1 MNAKNDD
8 HTISLHLLPTTSL
21 ENVNHINFGVSQEA
35 NIDVSQYTNK
45 GERGDVHFSCLES
58 LRGESKLMTLGN
70 LSCTPGRHWQPWGGG
85 LHPRVKWCAAHFA
98 LGCSLPPSTKKG
110 GPL

>member
-35 NIDVSQYTNK
+35 NIDVSQYTNM
-45 GERGDVHFSCLES
+45 GE
-58 LRGESKLMTLGN
+58 
-70 LSCTPGRHWQPWGGG
+70 GGG
-85 LHPRVKWCAAHFA
+85 GMGEDPC
-98 LGCSLPPSTKKG
+98 
-110 GPL
+110 GPNNPEAQELNQKYQL

>member
-35 NIDVSQYTNK
+35 NIDVSQYTNME
-45 GERGDVHFSCLES
+45 GE
-58 LRGESKLMTLGN
+58 
-70 LSCTPGRHWQPWGGG
+70 GGG
-85 LHPRVKWCAAHFA
+85 ALWASRTRVTSKVSVVVIARV
-98 LGCSLPPSTKKG
+98 
-110 GPL
+110 

>member
-45 GERGDVHFSCLES
+45 GERGRADVHFKRG
-58 LRGESKLMTLGN
+58 LRGSSVM
-70 LSCTPGRHWQPWGGG
+70 
-85 LHPRVKWCAAHFA
+85 
-98 LGCSLPPSTKKG
+98 STKPFLWPERDKKG
-110 GPL
+110 SKIT

>member
-45 GERGDVHFSCLES
+45 GERGRGDVH
-58 LRGESKLMTLGN
+58 
-70 LSCTPGRHWQPWGGG
+70 
-85 LHPRVKWCAAHFA
+85 
-98 LGCSLPPSTKKG
+98 
-110 GPL
+110 